1 MVLGPQRFPMPRTQT
16 ESYRQCAARGHAQ
29 GDGRVHEGRAQNI
42 TRWYGCT
49 AGIHPSKA
57 IEQTIVVYS
66 TARAIQTDAARRR
79 PTAAVS
85 TATPTATWQTMGPTT
100 TAATTA
106 AATAT
111 AVGTEQPTT
120 TVGATAPTGQ
130 QQLAA
135 TVAQMTVRGN
145 AEE

>member
-1 MVLGPQRFPMPRTQT
+1 MVYP
-16 ESYRQCAARGHAQ
+16 
-29 GDGRVHEGRAQNI
+29 
-42 TRWYGCT
+42 
-49 AGIHPSKA
+49 
-57 IEQTIVVYS
+57 
-66 TARAIQTDAARRR
+66 TARAIQTDAVRRR

-85 TATPTATWQTMGPTT
+85 AATTTATWRTMGPTT